1 MNTKTIDPKI
11 IANLS
16 RYTPEELDP
25 SVAEDA
31 AAMEAYI
38 ERNREA
44 LNKALKAG
52 YLSLDAGQGIE
63 IRSLED
69 LLSVLSGA
77 RPRYGT
83 N

>member
-1 MNTKTIDPKI
+1 
-11 IANLS
+11 
-16 RYTPEELDP
+16 
-25 SVAEDA
+25 
-31 AAMEAYI
+31 MEAYI

-69 LLSVLSGA
+69 LLSLLNGA